1 MASHDREISQAITR
15 IALAGDGV
23 VLGLGLAVI
32 AVRTWFKFH
41 SHSKALQSIQH
52 TPVSHIADLRSLLPP
67 PQEYGGDSGNQTHD
81 PAQAQPLVI
90 VRGKVQPT
98 TSVESSGKNEG
109 EGVLMTHN
117 SGDKAVIFE
126 KTQTVNFV

>member
-15 IALAGDGV
+15 IALAGDGA
-23 VLGLGLAVI
+23 VLGIGLAAI
-32 AVRTWFKFH
+32 AVRTWFKFQ

-67 PQEYGGDSGNQTHD
+67 PLEHGGDSENRTCD
-81 PAQAQPLVI
+81 PQQAEPLVI
-90 VRGKVQPT
+90 VRGRVQPT
-98 TSVESSGKNEG
+98 AFVESGGRNEG